1 MVATIDLHASRMV
14 FGGAGGEESAPIDRG
29 LRMAAARAAAVAV
42 TAVTDGSGA
51 VEAAERRERAQGR
64 PLCLHGRA
72 RGRKDGC
79 AGVWPRVWRLSRV
92 PLLVSCEASQLT
104 FQ

>member
-51 VEAAERRERAQGR
+51 VEAAERAGEGAGPASVPARAGQRAEGR
-64 PLCLHGRA
+64 LCGRVAA
-72 RGRKDGC
+72 RVTPQPS
-79 AGVWPRVWRLSRV
+79 AA
-92 PLLVSCEASQLT
+92 SCVL
-104 FQ
+104 

>member
-1 MVATIDLHASRMV
+1 MVATIDLHASRIV

-51 VEAAERRERAQGR
+51 VEAVERAGEGAGPAPASARAGQRAAGR
-64 PLCLHGRA
+64 LYRRVAA
-72 RGRKDGC
+72 RVTPPPC
-79 AGVWPRVWRLSRV
+79 AAES
-92 PLLVSCEASQLT
+92 ASQLT
-104 FQ
+104 FVR